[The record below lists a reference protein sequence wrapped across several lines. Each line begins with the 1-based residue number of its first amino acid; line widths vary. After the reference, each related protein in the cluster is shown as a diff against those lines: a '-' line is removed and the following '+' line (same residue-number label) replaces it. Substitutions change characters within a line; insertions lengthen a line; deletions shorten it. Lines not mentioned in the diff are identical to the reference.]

1 MRRITAH
8 NHSLIIR
15 AAFLSLLLSILL
27 LPRDVHSKEVVPRE
41 DGAWTRVEEGDTIP
55 AGLHVR
61 MDMETGQKFVRI
73 LSQKEEDRESE
84 NANAVSVVML
94 EEDPDR
100 SRREGYHRSNEQQQ
114 QEKEVVVDNE
124 FCSDGNL
131 EDSSCLNNND
141 DNDNNNEDGYDYV
154 AMHKALSHLP
164 VNEKERIGGLP
175 DLPEGYERSD
185 NKHGSF
191 AEFEQRM
198 REIWEL
204 RQRELEDAQMNDMT
218 KELMKHIGI
227 LEIELHVEDPK
238 YSRHVNVDSFDLLDS
253 LENLEYLLS
262 DVDAARDFHTLGG
275 WPLLISLLINDESSA
290 VIQNA
295 TTETIVSKGFFNDD
309 IRMAALWAIGTA
321 VKNIE
326 EFTDWSIEQV
336 NIHTGRT
343 WMNVTALSAP
353 LLILQEHQNF
363 KYLTPEMAKLQQKCI
378 YAVGS
383 SLRGNV
389 KAQRYFLDISGP
401 TILANTLY
409 DLVSEKKW
417 KLASKFILLA
427 SDMIQEMLDIRDE
440 ISGTKASNDVTIDEF
455 SSTMIAPYTSST
467 WCDGALSLLESPKIE
482 VKEKALMALG
492 KMVPYC
498 VRYGGNTWENRAR
511 QKINPFITSWKN
523 DRGNTNID
531 EEWWSEIMQLLEEVV
546 AFIGKK

>member
-1 MRRITAH
+1 MRRTIAY
-8 NHSLIIR
+8 NHPLLLLLTG
-15 AAFLSLLLSILL
+15 FLSLSILL
-27 LPRDVHSKEVVPRE
+27 LPRLVHSKEVIPRE

-61 MDMETGQKFVRI
+61 MDLESGQKFVRI
-73 LSQKEEDRESE
+73 LSQESE
-84 NANAVSVVML
+84 DGSANANAVSVVMS
-94 EEDPDR
+94 EEDPD
-100 SRREGYHRSNEQQQ
+100 REGYHRSNEEEEQ
-114 QEKEVVVDNE
+114 QEAVVDDE
-124 FCSDGNL
+124 FCSDASL
-131 EDSSCLNNND
+131 EDASCLDNNND
-141 DNDNNNEDGYDYV
+141 DGTNDDNSVEDGYDYV

-175 DLPEGYERSD
+175 DLPEGYESSND
-185 NKHGSF
+185 KHGDF
-191 AEFEQRM
+191 AEFEHRM
-198 REIWEL
+198 REIWES
-204 RQRELEDAQMNDMT
+204 RQRELEDAQMNDIT

-238 YSRHVNVDSFDLLDS
+238 YSRQVNVDSFDLLDS

-275 WPLLISLLINDESSA
+275 WPLLISLLINDESS
-290 VIQNA
+290 VVNQNV
-295 TTETIVSKGFFNDD
+295 TTEAIVSQGFFSDD

-353 LLILQEHQNF
+353 LLILQEHQKF
-363 KYLTPEMAKLQQKCI
+363 EYLTPEIAKLQQKCI

-383 SLRGNV
+383 SLRGNI

-401 TILANTLY
+401 TILANTLH

-427 SDMIQEMLDIRDE
+427 SDMIQETLDIRDE
-440 ISGTKASNDVTIDEF
+440 MSGTKAANDVTIDEF

-467 WCDGALSLLESPKIE
+467 WCDGALSLLESPKIDI
-482 VKEKALMALG
+482 KEKALMALG
-492 KMVPYC
+492 KMAPYC

-531 EEWWSEIMQLLEEVV
+531 EEWWSEIMHLLEEVV
-546 AFIGKK
+546 TFIGKK